1 MFPLSP
7 VPQCQSPLCSSG
19 GKPCITLL
27 YAPSNTKTNAI
38 MRRVAA
44 TESLEYGTDI
54 VSMPDANSLAGYIF
68 DNIGIQSVDAAVF
81 FNDSIADVSKG

>member
-1 MFPLSP
+1 
-7 VPQCQSPLCSSG
+7 
-19 GKPCITLL
+19 
-27 YAPSNTKTNAI
+27 